1 MGTLIII
8 TIAQFS
14 STQLRCDLPDLC
26 CPHLVFVFPPNC
38 DITTT
43 LFSPAARPA
52 CELKTKNAG
61 LNAFRTFKLK

>member
-14 STQLRCDLPDLC
+14 ITQLRCDLPDLC

-38 DITTT
+38 DITT
-43 LFSPAARPA
+43 LFSSLWIENQECQAKCIPH
-52 CELKTKNAG
+52 
-61 LNAFRTFKLK
+61 F